1 MLKPDNQKHWLLV
14 ICPLSSLGKLTMKR
28 LYKKILAILT
38 GSSLLVI
45 FGVVLVSSLSRYLFN
60 APIQW
65 SEEVAKYAMIYGTM
79 FGMALCYLEGIHI
92 RFTFLEDMVSA
103 KIRHLLHFISDIIAL
118 ISGGVIAYSGYLF
131 MMKRGAIEAPGT
143 GIQMYY
149 FQVAMVIGGV
159 CLVLAALIRLT
170 QYIQPKT
177 VSEGQ

>member
-1 MLKPDNQKHWLLV
+1 
-14 ICPLSSLGKLTMKR
+14 MKR
-28 LYKKILAILT
+28 LYKNTLATLT
-38 GSSLLVI
+38 GTSLFVI

-60 APIQW
+60 SPIQW

-103 KIRHLLHFISDIIAL
+103 KVRHILHIISDLIAL
-118 ISGGVIAYSGYLF
+118 ISGAVFVYSGYLF
-131 MMKRGAIEAPGT
+131 MMKRGAIQAPGT

-159 CLVLAALIRLT
+159 CLVIAALIRLAD
-170 QYIQPKT
+170 YFQPKNT
-177 VSEGQ
+177 SEGQ